1 MRKYLV
7 LIILCICSVVS
18 YSQNVGIGTANPQNK
33 LHVAGGFRLDTL
45 TGINGAGL
53 LRHDASGVVYGI
65 KFTGNINDVLRGDGT
80 FGSASSGGSGTNFW
94 TANGNNI
101 FNNNTGNVG
110 VGTTMPQSKFHAN
123 GTSWFTGD
131 NTPLPPAAG
140 RGIAIGQSGENGY
153 IFSFDYSTFTPKNL
167 LLQSPGGNVGI
178 RTTTPS
184 FTLDINA
191 GTFGGG
197 TRTYSDGAA
206 HFIAQTTGG
215 TNSWARYYMRSTNR
229 SWFIGTSQNFNG
241 DQLYIVDETANQTR
255 MAIQTNGNVGIGTTN
270 PLVKLHVNGSG
281 IVESSVQSTNERSIL
296 SLNSTIG
303 GQNRVWT
310 LENGVFG
317 NAGQFAIYDRTA
329 GQARIT
335 IQPGGPINVQGNAT
349 QDLGG
354 FGLPKA
360 MLYIQSNGTN
370 SAQIV
375 RCYNGVSGATTNG
388 CGFSVTF
395 NSSNKTYAIN
405 MGFSVD
411 NRFIVITPVDIGGTE
426 ANIKRQ
432 FYVANNTG
440 GNVIYIHA
448 EHRDDDGGS
457 FIGVDS
463 INMMVIVY

>member
-110 VGTTMPQSKFHAN
+110 VGTTTPQSKFHAN